1 VKADRLNPFR
11 LRQSLSA
18 KFLLAFI
25 LLILMPSFA
34 VGIWYYV
41 YLMQE
46 TRDER
51 LSAYWSNLT
60 HTEKQ
65 VSNVLQN
72 AVTVANQVSAND
84 EVTRI
89 INRIDQSQSW
99 GNQYD
104 DLNRLTRIMD
114 QYQTYENIY
123 RLRMHLTPA
132 VFYANQNIYFCDLTR
147 LNENGIYQRI
157 IDEGRNY
164 LWYLRRDYRETPY
177 EQPVSQIGY
186 FVQIR
191 KLSASGSINTI
202 VIEADI
208 LESILYDATRQFFL
222 YNNSALYL
230 IDDKGVIVSAV
241 DKSMLGQPINTIGG
255 LDQMPDIGVHPTNEG
270 SYILRKDIPINNWSI
285 VVKVSTS
292 ALSEYDALFKTVFLL
307 LIFELILVF
316 LVTTVFFLRLN
327 KRIRKL
333 ATSMSNIRHYD
344 HMPMLNDHRKDE
356 IGLLTQCFNGMVCIV
371 RNMINDVRRI
381 SEEKRA
387 TEISLLLSQ
396 INPHFIYNALE
407 SINSKAIHHEAYD
420 ISKSIIRI
428 SRFLRLSLSE
438 GTQMISIG
446 QEFTQIKL
454 YLQIQTDLVKKHF
467 TYALK
472 YDEAFS
478 AVLMPKLLLQPLVE
492 NAIIHGIMEKDA
504 DDAYI
509 HVLCEQNTS
518 GLTFTVFDN
527 GAGIGK
533 DEQEE
538 IIKQRK
544 SNAVPRFF
552 ALHNI
557 NQRLIL
563 KYGEDAS
570 LRIESEPG
578 KYTKVSFTI
587 PERI

>member
-1 VKADRLNPFR
+1 MNVDRLNPFR

-18 KFLLAFI
+18 KFLFAFMLFI
-25 LLILMPSFA
+25 LLPSFA
-34 VGIWYYV
+34 VSIWYYN

-51 LSAYWSNLT
+51 LSAYWDNLS
-60 HTEKQ
+60 HIEKQ
-65 VSNVLQN
+65 VSNVFQN
-72 AVTVANQVSAND
+72 VVTVTNQITSND

-89 INRIDQSQSW
+89 INRIDQARSW
-99 GNQYD
+99 GQQYD
-104 DLNRLTRIMD
+104 DLNKLTKIMD
-114 QYQTYENIY
+114 QYRSYENIY
-123 RLRMHLTPA
+123 RLRMHLTPTA
-132 VFYANQNIYFCDLTR
+132 FYANQNIYFCDLTR

-157 IDEGRNY
+157 IDEDRNY

-177 EQPVSQIGY
+177 EQPVSQLGY
-186 FVQIR
+186 FILIR
-191 KLSASGSINTI
+191 QLSASGSINTI

-208 LESILYDATRQFFL
+208 RESVLNDTTRQFFL
-222 YNNSALYL
+222 YDDSSLYV
-230 IDDKGVIVSAV
+230 IDDNGVIVSAA
-241 DKSMLGQPINTIGG
+241 DKSILGQPINSIDG
-255 LDQMPDIGVHPTNEG
+255 LNQIPDIGIHPTNEG
-270 SYILRKDIPINNWSI
+270 SFTLRRDIPINNWSI
-285 VVKVSTS
+285 VVKVSAS
-292 ALSEYDALFKTVFLL
+292 ALSEYDVLFQTVFIL
-307 LIFELILVF
+307 LIFELILTF
-316 LVTTVFFLRLN
+316 LVTTIFFLRLN
-327 KRIRKL
+327 KRIKRL
-333 ATSMSNIRHYD
+333 ATNMSNISHYE
-344 HMPMLNDHRKDE
+344 HMPTLRDQHKDE

-381 SEEKRA
+381 SEEKRS

-407 SINSKAIHHEAYD
+407 SINSKAISHEAHD

-454 YLQIQTDLVKKHF
+454 YLQIQTDLIKKHF
-467 TYALK
+467 TYTLK
-472 YDEAFS
+472 YDESIS

-492 NAIIHGIMEKDA
+492 NAIIHGIMEKDT
-504 DDAYI
+504 DDKCI
-509 HVLCEQNTS
+509 NVSCEQNTN
-518 GLTFTVFDN
+518 GLTFIVFDN
-527 GAGIGK
+527 GAGISK

-538 IIKQRK
+538 IMRQRQIDT
-544 SNAVPRFF
+544 VPRFF

-587 PERI
+587 PKLT